1 MDLTAFAFALQHDDA
16 QEPSGLFLA
25 DVVVVGISRTG
36 KTPLCLYLASM
47 GLRAANVPLVPGIDE
62 PAELY
67 KVDRQKIVGLTL
79 RPERLMQLRCE
90 RLKTMGKGAPAG
102 YASLENIV
110 SELEYAELIIRQ
122 LGCCRI
128 DSSDMS
134 VEEIAFQILK
144 GFPAIFINHASKE

>member
-47 GLRAANVPLVPGIDE
+47 GLRAANVPLVPGIAE

-67 KVDRQKIVGLTL
+67 KLDRQKIVGLIL
-79 RPERLMQLRCE
+79 RPERLLQLRRE

-110 SELEYAELIIRQ
+110 SELEYTERIIKN
-122 LGCCRI
+122 LGCRRI

-134 VEEIAFQILK
+134 VEEIALK
-144 GFPAIFINHASKE
+144 IHERFPAISIK